1 MIGQAASQRSH
12 RVRGARLGALA
23 LALGSGWALVGLA
36 AIPAAALDTSWQGVC
51 TFKVAPQAYNEMMR
65 ERVCLDQ
72 NYCQR
77 MADAQGSP
85 FTGNG
90 CIMVAP
96 SVTANAAPS
105 PRSSY
110 AKR

>member
-1 MIGQAASQRSH
+1 MIDQAASQRS
-12 RVRGARLGALA
+12 RDVRGARLGALA
-23 LALGSGWALVGLA
+23 LALGAGWAFIGLA
-36 AIPAAALDTSWQGVC
+36 ATPAAALDTSWKGVC
-51 TFKVAPQAYNEMMR
+51 TFPVAPQAYNEMMR

-96 SVTANAAPS
+96 SVTANAAPA

>member
-1 MIGQAASQRSH
+1 MIGQAVSQRSH
-12 RVRGARLGALA
+12 RVRRTRLGALA
-23 LALGSGWALVGLA
+23 LALGAGWALVGLA
-36 AIPAAALDTSWQGVC
+36 ATPAAALDTSWQGVC

-77 MADAQGSP
+77 MADAQGSA

-96 SVTANAAPS
+96 SVTANAAPAS
-105 PRSSY
+105 RSSY

>member
-1 MIGQAASQRSH
+1 MISQAVFQGSR
-12 RVRGARLGALA
+12 RVIGARLCA
-23 LALGSGWALVGLA
+23 LALGAGWAFLGLTA
-36 AIPAAALDTSWQGVC
+36 TPAAALDTNWKGVC
-51 TFKVAPQAYNEMMR
+51 TFPVAPQAYNEMMR

-72 NYCQR
+72 NYCQQ

-96 SVTANAAPS
+96 SATANAGSA

-110 AKR
+110 ARR

>member
-1 MIGQAASQRSH
+1 MIGQAVSQRSH

-23 LALGSGWALVGLA
+23 LALGAGWALVGLA
-36 AIPAAALDTSWQGVC
+36 ATPAAALDTSWQGVC

-96 SVTANAAPS
+96 SVTANAAPA

>member
-1 MIGQAASQRSH
+1 MIDQAFSRRSH
-12 RVRGARLGALA
+12 HVRGARLPLLA
-23 LALGSGWALVGLA
+23 LALGAGWACVGLA
-36 AIPAAALDTSWQGVC
+36 SPAAALDTSWQGVC
-51 TFKVAPQAYNEMMR
+51 TFKIAPQAYNEMMR

-96 SVTANAAPS
+96 SVTANAGPA